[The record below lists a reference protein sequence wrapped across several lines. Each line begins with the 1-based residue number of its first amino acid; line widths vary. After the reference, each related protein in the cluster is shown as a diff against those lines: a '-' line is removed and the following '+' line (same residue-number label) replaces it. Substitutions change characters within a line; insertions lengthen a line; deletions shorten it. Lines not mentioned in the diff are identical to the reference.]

1 MSDQQRQDVSPPLT
15 QSSVA
20 APGRSSRPQE
30 PSRGLGWLFLLV
42 PFACCGGPLVIAVA
56 AAGAWALGGIAGG
69 LLALAIAAVLIVR
82 SRRRRACCVPSG
94 TYPSDM
100 SRPPGTPG

>member
-1 MSDQQRQDVSPPLT
+1 MSDHRPQDLSPPLS
-15 QSSVA
+15 QSSAA
-20 APGRSSRPQE
+20 APGRSTRPQE
-30 PSRGLGWLFLLV
+30 PSSRLGWLFLLV

-94 TYPSDM
+94 TYPNDM
-100 SRPPGTPG
+100 GRPPGTPG